1 MDPISDLGHIPSEID
16 HSQPDL
22 MISEPVLASSGISSR
37 FDVIVSIVPEPPDL
51 ASPWIIR
58 AICRE
63 VDTAGQS
70 IAIEL
75 IVTYLFVVRLH
86 LPVELDDH
94 NRRDRIRFYDS
105 QWRRLIWSNC
115 GVMDRWDW

>member
-1 MDPISDLGHIPSEID
+1 MDPISDLRHIPCNI
-16 HSQPDL
+16 HHTQPDL
-22 MISEPVLASSGISSR
+22 MISETILATTWITGYSDIIG
-37 FDVIVSIVPEPPDL
+37 SIVPEESNL
-51 ASPWIIR
+51 TSPWIIR